1 MISACKGE
9 PAENIEYY
17 VFLDPEQDYTE
28 AVRIL
33 ETLYGN
39 PGRISDES
47 EGHQTKGL
55 PSRRKTITSS
65 LNDFGKSNRL
75 TSN

>member
-1 MISACKGE
+1 M
-9 PAENIEYY
+9 
-17 VFLDPEQDYTE
+17 E

-39 PGRISDES
+39 PGRIPDDSA
-47 EGHQTKGL
+47 GHQTKGL

-65 LNDFGKSNRL
+65 LMILERVTCKL
-75 TSN
+75 KYLIYYY